1 MQYNFILTTPI
12 KITGWLIAST
22 CGDNCAE
29 WILKIAKE
37 RKVIINLHHLMDFGP
52 EPFKAKI
59 LNTNK
64 IIKNMAEL
72 VFEAG
77 EFV

>member
-1 MQYNFILTTPI
+1 MILI
-12 KITGWLIAST
+12 CFDKKNIFNAST
-22 CGDNCAE
+22 CGDNCSE
-29 WILKIAKE
+29 WILRIAQK
-37 RKVIINLHHLMDFGP
+37 RKVVINLHHLMDFGP
-52 EPFKAKI
+52 KPFKAKI

-64 IIKNMAEL
+64 IVKNMAEL